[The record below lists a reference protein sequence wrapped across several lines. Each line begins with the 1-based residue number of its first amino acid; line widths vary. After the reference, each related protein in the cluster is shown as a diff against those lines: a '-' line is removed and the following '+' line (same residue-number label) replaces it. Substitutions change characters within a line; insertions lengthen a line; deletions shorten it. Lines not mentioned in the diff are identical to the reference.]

1 MNDSDGASAGS
12 NTGDPGNDGDNAGNP
27 GGEIGSNTRYPG
39 SGAGDNAGNP
49 GGEIGSNTRY
59 PGSDA
64 GGNTGNSGGDIGGN
78 TGNPGGVG
86 SNTGGPGGNAGND
99 TGDRR
104 TKTYLT
110 AGGIAITRTARTE
123 TRGDA
128 IASLAGALDEGLGV
142 LLTSSFEYPGRYTR
156 WDIGFCDPALAFTGR
171 QRGFEVRACNERG
184 AVLLPAVAAALE
196 GCDAVAAL
204 EAGERTI
211 TGTVR
216 ASGEWFPEELR
227 SKQPTLFS
235 VVRALIDLFRSP
247 EDAHLGLYGAFG
259 YELAFQFDPIRLAM
273 PRDGNERN
281 LVLFLPDDVLVVD
294 HRRETA
300 TRYLYEFEVADGSTA
315 GLARTGR
322 SIAGLPRTGRSTAGL
337 ARTGRRTAGL
347 PRTGSRTP
355 YAPAGAVDRECD
367 HAPGEYAATVREAIE
382 AFRRGDL
389 FEVVPGQ
396 TFFEPCPAPPSELY
410 RRLKERNPAPY
421 GALMHLGEREYLV
434 AASPEMYVRVEGR
447 RIETCPI
454 SGTIA
459 RGANAIGDARQ
470 IRALLNSEKE
480 ESELTMCTDV
490 DRNDKS
496 RVCEAESV
504 RVIGRRQIEMYSRLI
519 HTVDHVEG
527 RLREGYDA
535 LDGFLAHTWAVTV
548 TGAPKQHAIQFIEDH
563 ERSPRRWYGG
573 AIGFLGFDGNMNTGL
588 TLRTVRVKDGVAEVR
603 AGATLLF
610 GSDPEGE
617 EAETRLK
624 ASALLDAIR
633 RGDRAPGPGGEAASG
648 TEAASRTEA
657 APRSEAALRTEAGAD
672 RPGAGRRVMMI
683 DHEDSFVHTL
693 AGYFRRT
700 GAEVATYRAGFPR
713 RRIAEERPDLV
724 LLSPGPGRPEDF
736 GVGETIGAALSAGIP
751 LFGVCLGL
759 QGIVEYHGGRLSVLP
774 APMHGK
780 PSMVNVRGGR
790 LFDGLPERFEGG
802 RYHSLYADRDTFP
815 DALEITAESDEGI
828 VMAVEHPE
836 LPVAAVQ
843 FHPESILTLDGDAGF
858 AVVTNVMRGLGE

>member
-1 MNDSDGASAGS
+1 M
-12 NTGDPGNDGDNAGNP
+12 NDGDGN
-27 GGEIGSNTRYPG
+27 E
-39 SGAGDNAGNP
+39 
-49 GGEIGSNTRY
+49 
-59 PGSDA
+59 
-64 GGNTGNSGGDIGGN
+64 
-78 TGNPGGVG
+78 
-86 SNTGGPGGNAGND
+86 
-99 TGDRR
+99 TGDTRDGR
-104 TKTYLT
+104 AKTYLT
-110 AGGIAITRTARTE
+110 AGGIAVTRTTRPE

-128 IASLAGALDEGLGV
+128 IPSLAGMLDERLGV

-156 WDIGFCDPALAFTGR
+156 WDIGFCDPALSFTGR
-171 QRGFEVRACNERG
+171 RRGFEIRACNARG

-204 EAGERTI
+204 DAGEGAV

-216 ASGEWFPEELR
+216 TSTEWFPEELR

-235 VVRALIDLFRSP
+235 VLRALVDLFHGP
-247 EDAHLGLYGAFG
+247 EDDHLGFYGAFG
-259 YELAFQFDPIRLAM
+259 YELAFQFDPIRLAI
-273 PRDGNERN
+273 PRDGDERN

-300 TRYLYEFEVADGSTA
+300 TRYRYEFEA
-315 GLARTGR
+315 G
-322 SIAGLPRTGRSTAGL
+322 GRSTAGL
-337 ARTGRRTAGL
+337 ARTG
-347 PRTGSRTP
+347 SRTP
-355 YAPAGAVDRECD
+355 YVPAGAVGRECD

-396 TFFEPCPAPPSELY
+396 TFFEPCAAPPSALY

-421 GALMHLGEREYLV
+421 GALMHLGEQEYLV

-459 RGANAIGDARQ
+459 RGANAIGDAHQ

-548 TGAPKQHAIQFIEDH
+548 TGAPKRHAIQFIEDH

-573 AIGFLGFDGNMNTGL
+573 AIGFIGFSGNMNTGL
-588 TLRTVRVKDGVAEVR
+588 TLRTVRVKEGVAEVR

-633 RGDRAPGPGGEAASG
+633 HSDRAPAPRVEAAP
-648 TEAASRTEA
+648 RTEA
-657 APRSEAALRTEAGAD
+657 APRIGAGED

-736 GVGETIGAALSAGIP
+736 GVGETIEAALSAGIA

-774 APMHGK
+774 SPMHGK
-780 PSMVNVRGGR
+780 PSMINVRGGR

-802 RYHSLYADRDTFP
+802 RYHSLYADRGTFP
-815 DALEITAESDEGI
+815 DALRVTAESDEGI

-843 FHPESILTLDGDAGF
+843 FHPESILTLEGGAGF
-858 AVVTNVMRGLGE
+858 TVVANVMRGLA

>member
-1 MNDSDGASAGS
+1 MSDSQ
-12 NTGDPGNDGDNAGNP
+12 T
-27 GGEIGSNTRYPG
+27 T
-39 SGAGDNAGNP
+39 
-49 GGEIGSNTRY
+49 
-59 PGSDA
+59 
-64 GGNTGNSGGDIGGN
+64 
-78 TGNPGGVG
+78 
-86 SNTGGPGGNAGND
+86 
-99 TGDRR
+99 
-104 TKTYLT
+104 TYRS
-110 AGGIAITRTARTE
+110 AGGIVVTRTARPE
-123 TRGDA
+123 PREDA
-128 IASLAGALDEGLGV
+128 IDALAAALDERLGV

-156 WDIGFCDPALAFTGR
+156 WDMGFRDPALSFTGR
-171 QRGFEVRACNERG
+171 QRDFDIRACNERG
-184 AVLLPAVAAALE
+184 AVLLPAVAAALR
-196 GCDAVAAL
+196 GCDAVEAL
-204 EAGERTI
+204 EADTHAV

-216 ASGEWFPEELR
+216 VSHEWFPEELR

-247 EDAHLGLYGAFG
+247 EDRHLGLYGAFG

-273 PRDGNERN
+273 ARDETERS
-281 LVLFLPDDVLVVD
+281 LVLFLPDDILVVD
-294 HRRETA
+294 HRREAA
-300 TRYLYEFEVADGSTA
+300 TRYRYEFEVDGR
-315 GLARTGR
+315 RTE
-322 SIAGLPRTGRSTAGL
+322 GLPRTGA
-337 ARTGRRTAGL
+337 
-347 PRTGSRTP
+347 RTP
-355 YAPAGAVDRECD
+355 YVAAGAVERDCD
-367 HAPGEYAATVREAIE
+367 HAPGAYAATVRDAIE

-396 TFFEPCPAPPSELY
+396 TFFEPCTHPPSVLY
-410 RRLKERNPAPY
+410 QRLKARNPAPY
-421 GALMHLGEREYLV
+421 GALMHLGEHEYLV

-459 RGANAIGDARQ
+459 RGTSAIGDAHQ
-470 IRALLNSEKE
+470 IRTLLNSEKE

-496 RVCEAESV
+496 RVCDAQSV

-563 ERSPRRWYGG
+563 EKSPRRWYGG

-610 GSDPEGE
+610 GSDPDGE

-633 RGDRAPGPGGEAASG
+633 GGDGATRV
-648 TEAASRTEA
+648 RV
-657 APRSEAALRTEAGAD
+657 EAGMDD
-672 RPGAGRRVMMI
+672 RPGTGRRVLMV

-700 GAEVATYRAGFPR
+700 GAEVITYRAGFPR
-713 RRIAEERPDLV
+713 TRIAEERPDLV

-736 GVGETIGAALSAGIP
+736 GLGETIGAALAAGIA

-759 QGIVEYHGGRLSVLP
+759 QGIVQYYGGRLSVLP

-780 PSMVNVRGGR
+780 PSTVNVRGGR
-790 LFDGLPERFEGG
+790 IFEGLPARFAGG
-802 RYHSLYADRDTFP
+802 RYHSLYADRDSFP
-815 DALEITAESDEGI
+815 AALAITAESDDGI
-828 VMAVEHPE
+828 VMAVEHPD
-836 LPVAAVQ
+836 LPLAAVQ
-843 FHPESILTLDGDAGF
+843 FHPESILTLDEDAGM
-858 AVVTNVMRGLGE
+858 AVVTNVMRGLER

>member
-1 MNDSDGASAGS
+1 M
-12 NTGDPGNDGDNAGNP
+12 NDGDNAGNP
-27 GGEIGSNTRYPG
+27 GGEIGSNTRH
-39 SGAGDNAGNP
+39 
-49 GGEIGSNTRY
+49 

-64 GGNTGNSGGDIGGN
+64 D
-78 TGNPGGVG
+78 
-86 SNTGGPGGNAGND
+86 ND
-99 TGDRR
+99 TGGGR
-104 TKTYLT
+104 TKTYLS
-110 AGGIAITRTARTE
+110 AGGITITRSARTG

-128 IASLAGALDEGLGV
+128 IASLAAALDERLGV

-171 QRGFEVRACNERG
+171 QRGFEVRACNVRG

-196 GCDAVAAL
+196 GCDALATL
-204 EAGERTI
+204 EAGERTV

-259 YELAFQFDPIRLAM
+259 YELAFQFDPVRLAM

-315 GLARTGR
+315 GL
-322 SIAGLPRTGRSTAGL
+322 P
-337 ARTGRRTAGL
+337 RTGRRTAGL
-347 PRTGSRTP
+347 PRTGFRTP
-355 YAPAGAVDRECD
+355 YAPAGAVERECD

-588 TLRTVRVKDGVAEVR
+588 TLRTVRIKSGVAEVR

-633 RGDRAPGPGGEAASG
+633 RGDRAPGSGGEAASG

-657 APRSEAALRTEAGAD
+657 ALRAEAALRTEAGAD

-700 GAEVATYRAGFPR
+700 GADVATYRAGFPR

-736 GVGETIGAALSAGIP
+736 GVGETIGAALAAGIP

-759 QGIVEYHGGRLSVLP
+759 QGIVEYHGGRLAVLP
-774 APMHGK
+774 TPMHGK

-790 LFDGLPERFEGG
+790 IFDGLPARFEGG
-802 RYHSLYADRDTFP
+802 RYHSLHADRGTFP
-815 DALEITAESDEGI
+815 DVLEITAESDEGI

-843 FHPESILTLDGDAGF
+843 FHPESILTLDDDAGL
-858 AVVTNVMRGLGE
+858 AVVRNVMQGLGE